1 MTTALTKTRRRRTV
15 KKKTVENE
23 IINEIKTLLNKRF
36 EEEDL
41 VKANLLLEALQE
53 YRKVIAEYNDIID
66 LSKKRTSFIGK
77 KRTLGSENIRRKH

>member
-1 MTTALTKTRRRRTV
+1 MIQIYNTRKMTTALTKTRRRRTV

-53 YRKVIAEYNDIID
+53 YRK
-66 LSKKRTSFIGK
+66 
-77 KRTLGSENIRRKH
+77 